1 MNVLIIAPHPD
12 DEVLG
17 CGGTI
22 AKRASQGHNVYVCVV
37 TKGGEPLFHEKD
49 VEQVRSECREADR
62 LLGVKE
68 TFFLDYPAVRL
79 EEVPRYLLN
88 NGILKAVQSVRPDEV
103 YLPHRGDMQLDH
115 KMIVDAAM
123 VALRPKYEHVIS
135 RIYSYET
142 LSETGWDLP
151 NVVNEFIPTV
161 YEDISDTLRR
171 NGVKIPEGSVLYDF
185 DAFNGEIMTAT
196 VYYVS
201 GNTVDKTVAVSNENA
216 TKEEIEE
223 AVLRLQKGGAV
234 RGETLSVREFA
245 MLADALSEIRERRC
259 EAR

>member
-161 YEDISDTLRR
+161 YEDIMETMGKKLAAMRVFQSQLA
-171 NGVKIPEGSVLYDF
+171 DF
-185 DAFNGEIMTAT
+185 PAARSLEAIEALAKYRGAMVNVRAAEAFM
-196 VYYVS
+196 
-201 GNTVDKTVAVSNENA
+201 
-216 TKEEIEE
+216 
-223 AVLRLQKGGAV
+223 L
-234 RGETLSVREFA
+234 VRE
-245 MLADALSEIRERRC
+245 IKR
-259 EAR
+259 